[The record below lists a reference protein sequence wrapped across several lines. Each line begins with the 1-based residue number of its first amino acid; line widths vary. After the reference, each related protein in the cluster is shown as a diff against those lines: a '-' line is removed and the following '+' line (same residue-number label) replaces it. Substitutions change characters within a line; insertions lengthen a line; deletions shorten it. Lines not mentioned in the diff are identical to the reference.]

1 LSRFAEAFAIYARG
15 AEMLGEA
22 RSATGATLI
31 GSTAALLGLGGS
43 FDAAEAQFADALAL
57 AEELG
62 DDRALGRIHWG
73 RTMSHWSSLQA
84 EAAIES
90 GRAAIEHA
98 RRAGDPW
105 TLVDALAWTSYPLI
119 YNGQADEARPL
130 AEEGV
135 AIGAKVGHL
144 GGEFLARRGVAGVT
158 VFSQPDLDDLERRAR
173 DDLDRLASI
182 RSPWVSMS
190 YAWVASLRTLRGD
203 LDGGL
208 PYAEEAIGLEP
219 DSAWRGLGWAAK
231 FVNRAM
237 AGELDTCRRLLSEER
252 GLFPEPG
259 EPVTAGRLMMLYA
272 AARGCAIVGLA
283 DDAGALYPLVA
294 ARVEQMPIGDFWDVT
309 LAQRIAGMAAAAD
322 KRWDEAETHFA
333 KARRQVDEFPDPLER
348 PQVLHWHGAML
359 LDRAQP
365 EDRER
370 AHAMLEEARAGFEG
384 FGMPWHIAMV
394 RTRLA

>member
-1 LSRFAEAFAIYARG
+1 VEAAARLCWELGYQLIWLSRFAEAFAIYARG

-73 RTMSHWSSLQA
+73 RTMSHWSSLRA

-119 YNGQADEARPL
+119 YSGQADEARPL

-144 GGEFLARRGVAGVT
+144 GG
-158 VFSQPDLDDLERRAR
+158 
-173 DDLDRLASI
+173 
-182 RSPWVSMS
+182 
-190 YAWVASLRTLRGD
+190 
-203 LDGGL
+203 
-208 PYAEEAIGLEP
+208 
-219 DSAWRGLGWAAK
+219 
-231 FVNRAM
+231 
-237 AGELDTCRRLLSEER
+237 
-252 GLFPEPG
+252 
-259 EPVTAGRLMMLYA
+259 
-272 AARGCAIVGLA
+272 
-283 DDAGALYPLVA
+283 
-294 ARVEQMPIGDFWDVT
+294 
-309 LAQRIAGMAAAAD
+309 
-322 KRWDEAETHFA
+322 
-333 KARRQVDEFPDPLER
+333 
-348 PQVLHWHGAML
+348 
-359 LDRAQP
+359 
-365 EDRER
+365 
-370 AHAMLEEARAGFEG
+370 
-384 FGMPWHIAMV
+384 
-394 RTRLA
+394 